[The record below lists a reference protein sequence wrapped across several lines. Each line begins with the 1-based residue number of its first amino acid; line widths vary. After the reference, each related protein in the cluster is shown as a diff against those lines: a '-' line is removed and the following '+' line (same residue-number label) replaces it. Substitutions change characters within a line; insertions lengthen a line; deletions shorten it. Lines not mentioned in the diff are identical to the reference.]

1 MTVISTLL
9 TKHCTVH
16 CTDSF
21 ITARK
26 PNGDGFDY
34 IETQKSKI
42 IAVEKYH
49 GAMSYFHLALMP
61 ANKPQWNTFEF
72 LEKQALSETKPAT
85 AEEFARNLKKELDKN
100 AIKYCKQANMGIGIH
115 FTAYEEVNGYQIP
128 EMFYISNISGIDLE
142 TGYYKGFDDHFS
154 LGRHSYFT
162 MTGQR
167 KPVAEEH
174 RNPEFR
180 LAVKAQ
186 LDLGQLIWFNNGD
199 PAIFNQTASGLATMS
214 QILAARHM
222 LNDRENPIKFYTQLA
237 LQPVKIVS
245 KVQSEFCKENM
256 AVVGGKCHQLTIT
269 PAGKYSCETG
279 ISDIGGFRLSS

>member
-26 PNGDGFDY
+26 LNGDGFDY
-34 IETQKSKI
+34 KDTQKSKI
-42 IAVEKYH
+42 IAVEKYR
-49 GAMSYFHLALMP
+49 GSMSYYHLALMP
-61 ANKPQWNTFEF
+61 ADKPEWNTFEF

-85 AEEFARNLKKELDKN
+85 AEEFARNLKKELDKH
-100 AIKYCKQANMGIGIH
+100 AIKYCKLAKMGIGIH

-128 EMFYISNISGIDLE
+128 EMFYISNIKGIDPK
-142 TGYYKGFDDHFS
+142 TGYYDGFNEEFS
-154 LGRHSYFT
+154 VGRHSFFT
-162 MTGQR
+162 ITGETI
-167 KPVAEEH
+167 PVAEEH

-180 LAVKAQ
+180 MAVKAH
-186 LDLGQLIWFNNGD
+186 LDFGHLIWFNNGD
-199 PAIFNQTASGLATMS
+199 PLMFNQSANALATMS
-214 QILAARHM
+214 MILSARHM
-222 LNDRENPIKFYTQLA
+222 LNDRINPVDFYTELA

-245 KVQSEFCKENM
+245 KVQSEFCKKDM

-269 PAGKYSCETG
+269 PTGEYTTNTGKG
-279 ISDIGGFRLSS
+279 DIGGLRLNS